1 MLIIPPQKQ
10 YFALS
15 GFIYIEEY
23 LFLQHKRMN
32 MRENVLLCIGVV
44 LMALVG
50 MSSCSSDDENDN
62 NISPVDVNDGP
73 IAAFFK
79 TELPERHSDSEYYLI
94 TRSFFFDPETL
105 GGVQIEENIVCVIN
119 SRQEL
124 AEIYQGEKELPE
136 IDFDK
141 YTLIIGQQIMPYHGF
156 YVAQKDLSAGDN
168 GLVLT
173 LYARNDDELLSCAH
187 QNLYFWGLYPKLSQK
202 MVSVNVVKRY
212 TNRPDK

>member
-1 MLIIPPQKQ
+1 
-10 YFALS
+10 
-15 GFIYIEEY
+15 
-23 LFLQHKRMN
+23 
-32 MRENVLLCIGVV
+32 MRKNVLLWMCVV

>member
-1 MLIIPPQKQ
+1 MKRII
-10 YFALS
+10 
-15 GFIYIEEY
+15 
-23 LFLQHKRMN
+23 LFLSVFY
-32 MRENVLLCIGVV
+32 VLTVFIG
-44 LMALVG
+44 
-50 MSSCSSDDENDN
+50 CSSDDENDN
-62 NISPVDVNDGP
+62 SISPVNVSDGP
-73 IAAFFK
+73 IATFFK

-105 GGVQIEENIVCVIN
+105 GGVQLEANIICVIN

-141 YTLIIGQQIMPYHGF
+141 YTLSIGQQIMPYHGF

-173 LYARNDDELLSCAH
+173 LYARNDDELLICAH

-202 MVSVNVVKRY
+202 TVSVNVIKEY
-212 TNRPDK
+212 SNHPDIK